1 MSDQEQGPRRKG
13 RAIPVEPGQRRAER
27 MAQREG
33 AKNHQQPRVGEFA
46 DITDDDVPP
55 EAVAAVSYLM
65 QRNRYLDVTSMVSRV
80 KLLPDGRLRF
90 RLQITPGEEPME
102 VESEEAV
109 GIDPSRLRH
118 RRVVLVSNGS
128 DGENMTFRMLST
140 FRDSPDGLE
149 AGIALQALRL
159 VQHELGDVA
168 VQRITQQWLRGGPAA
183 WLDPDIAGDAP
194 IRRWDGDG
202 PGEVFDDEALRRQ
215 VMGE

>member
-13 RAIPVEPGQRRAER
+13 RAIPSEAGQRRAER

-33 AKNHQQPRVGEFA
+33 AKNRRQPKAGELA
-46 DITDDDVPP
+46 DLTDDDVSP

-65 QRNRYLDVTSMVSRV
+65 QRNRYLDVTSVVSRV

-90 RLQITPGEEPME
+90 RLQITPGTEPME
-102 VESEEAV
+102 VESEEVV

-118 RRVVLVSNGS
+118 RRVVLISNGS

-140 FRDSPDGLE
+140 FRDTSNGLQ
-149 AGIALQALRL
+149 AGIALQALKL
-159 VQHELGDVA
+159 VQQELGDIA

-183 WLDPDIAGDAP
+183 WLDPDTSGDAP
-194 IRRWDGDG
+194 IRRWEGSG

>member
-1 MSDQEQGPRRKG
+1 MSNEKQGPRRKG
-13 RAIPVEPGQRRAER
+13 RAIPSEAGQRRAER

-33 AKNHQQPRVGEFA
+33 AKNRRQPRVVEFD

-55 EAVAAVSYLM
+55 EALATVSYLM
-65 QRNRYLDVTSMVSRV
+65 QRNRYLDVTSVVSRV

-90 RLQITPGEEPME
+90 RLQITPGVEPME

-118 RRVVLVSNGS
+118 RRVVLISNGS

-140 FRDSPDGLE
+140 FRDTPDGLE

-159 VQHELGDVA
+159 VQQELGDVV
-168 VQRITQQWLRGGPAA
+168 VQRLTQQWLRGGPAA
-183 WLDPDIAGDAP
+183 WLDPDTPGDAP
-194 IRRWDGDG
+194 IRRWNGDG
-202 PGEVFDDEALRRQ
+202 PGDVFDDEALRRQ
-215 VMGE
+215 VMDE